1 MSNRLEFK
9 ICGMDCAE
17 EVAVLKREVGP
28 LAGGE
33 DRLGFNL
40 LAGKMTIAGD
50 VPVSASAVRA
60 AVRAAGMEAVEWE
73 TYLRESARPSGGPSF
88 LSRHGRALLCGLS
101 AVFLAAGFLWHW
113 GVAGFVYA
121 LAGEGSIPLV
131 SIVFYAG
138 AVIAGGWHIAPKAL
152 LSARRLRPDMN
163 LLMSTAVVGAIIL
176 GVWFEA
182 ATVTFLFSLALL
194 LEAWSVGRARRAIS
208 ALMTLTPP
216 VARYIC
222 PHDGDIE
229 EKPVAEVRVGAR
241 VVVRPGERI
250 PLDGVVA
257 SGATSV
263 NQAPITGE
271 SMPVSKGPGDEVFAG
286 TINEE
291 GAFEFTVSRT
301 ANDTTLARII
311 HMVEEA
317 QARRSPSERWVEK
330 FAHYYTP
337 AMMGLALLMAVIP
350 PLALGGGWARWFYE
364 ALVILVIACP
374 CALVI
379 STPVTIVAAL
389 ASAARTGVLI
399 KGGLFVELPSRVKV
413 VAVDKTGTLTHGHP
427 EVQQIVPLNGHT
439 PAELLM
445 RAAAVESLSE
455 HPLARAIL
463 RRADGD
469 GVAYP
474 RAVSYRAVRGKGAE
488 AVVEGRPFWV
498 GNHCYAQERG
508 MASPEASR
516 VAEDLE
522 DAGHSVVFVGNDE
535 HVCGLV
541 SIVDPVRQHAAP
553 AVAHLKQAGLRVVM
567 LTGDNDGTARAVAAA
582 AGIDA
587 YRSELL
593 PQDKRDA
600 VEELARA
607 HGPVAMVGDGVND
620 APAMAAA
627 SLGVAMG
634 AVAADAAME
643 TADIALMSDDL
654 TKLAWLKSHSE
665 RTLRV
670 IKQNVTLALGIKA
683 LFIALAL
690 GGVATLWMAI
700 AADMGA
706 SLLVIFNGLRLLK
719 E

>member
-1 MSNRLEFK
+1 MHNRLEFK

-33 DRLGFNL
+33 ERLGFNL
-40 LAGKMTIAGD
+40 LAGKMTISGD
-50 VPVSASAVRA
+50 VPVSIASVRA
-60 AVRAAGMEAVEWE
+60 AVRSAGMEAVEWE
-73 TYLRESARPSGGPSF
+73 TYVQESAKSARGPSF
-88 LSRHGRALLCGLS
+88 MARHGRALLCGLS
-101 AVFLAAGFLWHW
+101 ALFLALGFGLHW
-113 GVAGFVYA
+113 GASGFVMA
-121 LAGEGSIPLV
+121 LAGEGEIPLASV
-131 SIVFYAG
+131 VLYAF
-138 AVIAGGWHIAPKAL
+138 AVVAGGWPIAPKAFL
-152 LSARRLRPDMN
+152 AARRLRPDMN

-194 LEAWSVGRARRAIS
+194 LEAWSVGRARRAIG
-208 ALMTLTPP
+208 ALLDLTPP
-216 VARYIC
+216 MARYIC

-229 EKPVAEVRVGAR
+229 EKPVAQVGVGAR

-250 PLDGVVA
+250 PLDGIVVQ
-257 SGATSV
+257 GTTSV
-263 NQAPITGE
+263 NQSPITGE

-291 GAFEFTVSRT
+291 GAFEFTVSRA

-337 AMMGLALLMAVIP
+337 AMMGLALVMAVAP
-350 PLALGGGWARWFYE
+350 PLLLGGGWAQWFYE

-389 ASAARTGVLI
+389 ASAARAGVLI
-399 KGGLFVELPSRVKV
+399 KGGLFVELPARIRV

-427 EVQQIVPLNGHT
+427 EVQQITPLNGHT
-439 PAELLM
+439 AEELLM
-445 RAAAVESLSE
+445 RAAAVESMSE

-463 RRADGD
+463 RRADSEGIT
-469 GVAYP
+469 YP
-474 RAVSYRAVRGKGAE
+474 RAVSYRAVRGKGAQ

-498 GNHCYAQERG
+498 GNHRYAQERG
-508 MASPEASR
+508 MATPDASR
-516 VAEDLE
+516 HAEDLE
-522 DAGHSVVFVGNDE
+522 DAGHSVVFVGNDD
-535 HVCGLV
+535 HVCGLI
-541 SIVDPVRQHAAP
+541 SIVDPVREHAAP
-553 AVAHLKQAGLRVVM
+553 AVANLKRAGLRVVM

-582 AGIDA
+582 AGIDD

-593 PQDKRDA
+593 PEDKRNA
-600 VEELARA
+600 VEELARQY
-607 HGPVAMVGDGVND
+607 GPVAMVGDGVND

-670 IKQNVTLALGIKA
+670 IKQNVSLALGIKA

-719 E
+719 K